1 MISPTDS
8 FRLRANWQT
17 SFVAPQLN
25 QLLRRT
31 SQSETRVFRG
41 LLVQLPDGRLSQQK
55 AFILEGGNADLKAE
69 TADTLNVGLEYNA
82 PSGLG
87 LKVTWNQTEYK
98 DRINHNV
105 PFIIDRENL
114 PSSIT
119 ILPGETDDP
128 SDDVWIQERRFI
140 NVSSV
145 QREGVDFEA
154 YYTHA
159 TANGDFSVQ
168 LWHSRT
174 SKYDVVVDPATGEV
188 ISVLG
193 HRDGPNTV
201 INETPESSTTAQ
213 FTWSHRGFEAGLD
226 MSTSSETGNT
236 LAGVTNTYSPPT
248 IADLTLSYSFNDGGL
263 VSSVPGWAEGARLSL
278 TVNNL
283 GDDFG
288 TIRTTNDEGMLLEGN
303 QINPSPVYGRVLNL
317 SVHMSL

>member
-1 MISPTDS
+1 MPWCGARPGPWPAGDVSVLVGVSSQEIALDSMSQFKIGNIGESPIGDIASFDTDASRRNTAAYVESLLPLAGGSGAGPDVSLSLSGRWDSYDAPNVVYTDTALGTTEVADDLPDPGSASTLGSRLVISPTDS

-154 YYTHA
+154 YYTH
-159 TANGDFSVQ
+159 GDRQWRFQCPAMAFPDQQVRCGRR
-168 LWHSRT
+168 SR
-174 SKYDVVVDPATGEV
+174 D
-188 ISVLG
+188 
-193 HRDGPNTV
+193 R
-201 INETPESSTTAQ
+201 
-213 FTWSHRGFEAGLD
+213 
-226 MSTSSETGNT
+226 
-236 LAGVTNTYSPPT
+236 
-248 IADLTLSYSFNDGGL
+248 
-263 VSSVPGWAEGARLSL
+263 
-278 TVNNL
+278 
-283 GDDFG
+283 
-288 TIRTTNDEGMLLEGN
+288 
-303 QINPSPVYGRVLNL
+303 
-317 SVHMSL
+317 